1 MAMDEQRNLFL
12 AIVLSLLILV
22 GFEYFFSPPPPV
34 QDVTVSQDVSQ
45 DAGDEGMAPEAPVLE
60 SDGGDI
66 TPAPSSVQPT
76 VSPAEK
82 GGRLS
87 LPREEALSKSGRV
100 RIETLQ
106 LVGSLALTGARL
118 DDLSLVKYR
127 ESLSQESPFITLLSP
142 PGGPDAYF
150 ARHGWRAGSKGVAV
164 PGNKTVWRVSGGKV
178 LSPGNPV
185 TLRWDNGQGLVFSK
199 IFEVDD
205 NFMFTVTQRVENT
218 GGEEVSLYPYGLISR
233 TGTPSTLGFYILH
246 EGPLGVFD
254 GTLKEVDYDELQEDH
269 RISQTTTGGWLGIT
283 DKYWLVALA
292 PGRENRVNTNFIY
305 ANVNGRNK
313 YQTDYLG
320 GQYVVAPGGK
330 AEVSSNLFA
339 GAKIVELL
347 DAYATAYGI
356 DRFDLAVD
364 FGWFYFLTK
373 PIFYALNFFN
383 RIFGNFGLAILALT
397 IIFRLLMYPLANK
410 SFRAMNAMKKLH
422 PEITKLRERFEQD
435 KTRMNQEMMALYK
448 REKVNPAAG
457 CLPMLVQIPIF
468 FSLYKVLFVSI
479 EMRQAP
485 FYGWITDLS
494 APDPTSLFNLFG
506 LLPFDTPS
514 FLHIGVWPILMG
526 LTMFLQQKLNPPP
539 ADPVQAK
546 IFMFLPFIFTI
557 LLANFPAGLV
567 IYWAWNNVLSIG
579 QQWFLMKK
587 TDAPAEKS

>member
-1 MAMDEQRNLFL
+1 MAVDEQRNLFL
-12 AIVLSLLILV
+12 AILLSLLILV
-22 GFEYFFSPPPPV
+22 GFQYFFSPPPPV
-34 QDVTVSQDVSQ
+34 EDATVSQEAS
-45 DAGDEGMAPEAPVLE
+45 EGGMVPKAPVLE
-60 SDGGDI
+60 GDGGGI
-66 TPAPSSVQPT
+66 TPAPPSMQP
-76 VSPAEK
+76 VASPTEK
-82 GGRLS
+82 DEHPS
-87 LPREEALSKSGRV
+87 LTREEVLLQSGRV
-100 RIETLQ
+100 RIETSQ

-118 DDLSLVKYR
+118 DDLTLVKYR
-127 ESLSQESPFITLLSP
+127 EALSRESPLITLLSP
-142 PGGPDAYF
+142 PGTPDAYF
-150 ARHGWRAGSKGVAV
+150 ARHGWTAGAKGVAV
-164 PGNKTVWRVSGGKV
+164 PDNKTVWGLSDGKV
-178 LSPGNPV
+178 LSPENPV
-185 TLRWDNGQGLVFSK
+185 TLRWDNGQGLVFTK
-199 IFEVDD
+199 TFEVDD

-218 GGEEVSLYPYGLISR
+218 GSEKVSLYPYGLISR

-254 GTLKEVDYDELQEDH
+254 GTLEELDYDELQEEH
-269 RISQTTTGGWLGIT
+269 QIAQTTTGGWLGIT

-292 PGRENRVNTNFIY
+292 PDRENRVNTNFIH
-305 ANVNGRNK
+305 ANVQGRNK
-313 YQTDYLG
+313 YQADYLG
-320 GQYVVAPGGK
+320 REFVLASGGS

-347 DAYATAYGI
+347 DAYTTTYGI

-383 RIFGNFGLAILALT
+383 RIFGNFGLGILALT

-410 SFRAMNAMKKLH
+410 SFRAMNAMKKMH
-422 PEITKLRERFEQD
+422 PQITELRERFGED
-435 KTRMNQEMMALYK
+435 KARMNQEMMALYK

-485 FYGWITDLS
+485 FYGWIADLS

-506 LLPFDTPS
+506 LLPFDLPS

-526 LTMFLQQKLNPPP
+526 LTMYLQQKLNPPP

-587 TDAPAEKS
+587 MDAPAKKS